1 MSWLKWVLIALGIV
15 VLLVLAM
22 LAGLGMLSDTAE
34 KEVRHISIGQ
44 RTITVSHYKDMT
56 QESMAD
62 GVKIVA
68 DGHVI
73 TATPDAI
80 TVDGKPVSIDPNQ
93 DIEIL
98 IDESGKLEAKGVA
111 PAAPP
116 APGTEEDE
124 EQPAETAP
132 E

>member
-1 MSWLKWVLIALGIV
+1 MSWLKWTLIGLGIV

-22 LAGLGMLSDTAE
+22 LAGLGMLTDSAE
-34 KEVRHISIGQ
+34 KEVRHISVGQ

-73 TATPDAI
+73 NATPDAI
-80 TVDGKPVSIDPNQ
+80 TVDGKPVSIDPSQ
-93 DIEIL
+93 DVEIL
-98 IDESGKLEAKGVA
+98 IDEKGNLEAKGVA
-111 PAAPP
+111 PGAP
-116 APGTEEDE
+116 APAGADE
-124 EQPAETAP
+124 EEPAETAP

>member
-1 MSWLKWVLIALGIV
+1 MSWLKWGLIGLGAV

-22 LAGLGMLSDTAE
+22 LAGLGMLTDSAE
-34 KEVRHISIGQ
+34 QEVRHISVGQ
-44 RTITVSHYKDMT
+44 RTITISHYKEMRQD
-56 QESMAD
+56 SIAD

-80 TVDGKPVSIDPNQ
+80 TVDGKPVAIDASQ
-93 DIEIL
+93 DVEIL
-98 IDESGKLEAKGVA
+98 IDEKGNLEARGAA
-111 PAAPP
+111 PAASLPP
-116 APGTEEDE
+116 GGDE